1 MTRFA
6 NLKEFNVDLSRFKDL
21 VPEEHIKLQKRI
33 ALDLL
38 RRIVFRTP
46 VDTGRA
52 RGNWQIRRTVTSA
65 QFKKTDIAGGA
76 TVAAGVS
83 SLSAI
88 TKPFGVIHVFN
99 NVNYIRFLEG
109 GSSAQTN
116 NLPGGIVAISV
127 AEVESQFA

>member
-1 MTRFA
+1 MTEITNLPSFNISLSQFA
-6 NLKEFNVDLSRFKDL
+6 DR
-21 VPEEHIKLQKRI
+21 VPEESLKIQKRVV
-33 ALDLL
+33 LDLL

-52 RGNWQIRRTVTSA
+52 RGNWQVRSAVTSSEA
-65 QFKKTDIAGGA
+65 DAKDTAGGA

-88 TKPFGVIHVFN
+88 KLPFGVIYVFN
-99 NVNYIRFLEG
+99 NVNYIRYLEG
-109 GSSAQTN
+109 GSSKQTN